1 MSKVSCKWTHVVDR
15 PGRHIGILV
24 LVISYKSVVEVV
36 VGDQSMQ
43 ACHCH
48 EDKTGS
54 YELAIIPQGVTK
66 D

>member
-1 MSKVSCKWTHVVDR
+1 MDR

-48 EDKTGS
+48 EDKTGL